1 MRSSIPV
8 LVLVFLGACGG
19 GDSDVTN
26 PPAPQSFTLTVNSQ
40 GPGSGRVVS
49 SAETSPAVDCTLA
62 GSGQVI
68 GACSGTYAEGTSVS
82 ITVTPDAGST
92 FTGWTG
98 DAAACGAAP
107 TCSLAMTQ
115 NRSAVAQLT
124 SAAPPTTPVE
134 IVSDTFYLEPG
145 FGSNGAVIWVAE
157 VRNTTSQVV
166 ESAELNFTSH
176 DAAGNILASALSFVG
191 PIPPG
196 ETRATQSFADYIG
209 SDDLVQRIQDGW
221 LEFDAAIA
229 MADQMGKVGG
239 LGRILGRRGLM
250 PNPRSGTVVREVDD
264 LPRVV
269 NELKGGRIEF
279 RNDRS
284 GLLHVEVGRKSFD
297 DQQLLENF
305 NAIVDTVMR
314 EKPDGVKGI
323 YCRSITLTSTMG
335 PGVPVDVALA
345 QQAAGH
351 AAAA

>member
-1 MRSSIPV
+1 MPKHGRKYLEAQKLVEEDKLYSPEDAVALVKKAAFANFDETVEAHFRLGIDPRQADQQLRTSVV
-8 LVLVFLGACGG
+8 LPHGTGKVTRVLVFAAGEAE
-19 GDSDVTN
+19 
-26 PPAPQSFTLTVNSQ
+26 
-40 GPGSGRVVS
+40 RV
-49 SAETSPAVDCTLA
+49 A
-62 GSGQVI
+62 Q
-68 GACSGTYAEGTSVS
+68 
-82 ITVTPDAGST
+82 DAG
-92 FTGWTG
+92 
-98 DAAACGAAP
+98 
-107 TCSLAMTQ
+107 
-115 NRSAVAQLT
+115 
-124 SAAPPTTPVE
+124 
-134 IVSDTFYLEPG
+134 
-145 FGSNGAVIWVAE
+145 
-157 VRNTTSQVV
+157 
-166 ESAELNFTSH
+166 
-176 DAAGNILASALSFVG
+176 
-191 PIPPG
+191 
-196 ETRATQSFADYIG
+196 ADYVG

-279 RNDRS
+279 RNDRT
-284 GLLHVEVGRKSFD
+284 GLLHIEVGKKSFD

-305 NAIVDTVMR
+305 NTIFDTVMR

-323 YCRSITLTSTMG
+323 YCRSITLASTMG